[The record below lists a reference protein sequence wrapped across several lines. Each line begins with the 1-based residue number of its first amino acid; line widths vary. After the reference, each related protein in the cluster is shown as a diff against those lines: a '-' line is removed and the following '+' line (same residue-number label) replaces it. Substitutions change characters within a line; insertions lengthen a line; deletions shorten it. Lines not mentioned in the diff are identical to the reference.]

1 MNESNIYYLFNKF
14 PKKRPPLPTK
24 LKSIFNKL
32 YLDNRKSFLSQLSER
47 WLHLVIKERKIKK
60 KTLEIGA
67 GTLNHLEFENLNKI
81 YDIIEPKKF
90 LFKENPK
97 KKFVNKIYNNLRKC
111 KNSYYDRIISCAVLE
126 HHTNLPEFLYL
137 SSLKMKKKG
146 YQSHSIPCEGYP
158 TWNLT
163 WYLIS
168 GIFFQIKYRYSF
180 KYIMKHEHVNNLDE
194 IIELINFFYKKT
206 KIKYSYPFFNKYL
219 AFYANIEFSEPNEKN
234 IKKYLKLMN
243 IKNKK
248 K

>member
-14 PKKRPPLPTK
+14 PKKRPPLPKK

-194 IIELINFFYKKT
+194 ILELINFFYKKT
-206 KIKYSYPFFNKYL
+206 RIKYSYPFFNKYL

-243 IKNKK
+243 KKNKK

>member
-1 MNESNIYYLFNKF
+1 
-14 PKKRPPLPTK
+14 
-24 LKSIFNKL
+24 
-32 YLDNRKSFLSQLSER
+32 
-47 WLHLVIKERKIKK
+47 
-60 KTLEIGA
+60 
-67 GTLNHLEFENLNKI
+67 
-81 YDIIEPKKF
+81 
-90 LFKENPK
+90 
-97 KKFVNKIYNNLRKC
+97 
-111 KNSYYDRIISCAVLE
+111 
-126 HHTNLPEFLYL
+126 
-137 SSLKMKKKG
+137 MKKKG